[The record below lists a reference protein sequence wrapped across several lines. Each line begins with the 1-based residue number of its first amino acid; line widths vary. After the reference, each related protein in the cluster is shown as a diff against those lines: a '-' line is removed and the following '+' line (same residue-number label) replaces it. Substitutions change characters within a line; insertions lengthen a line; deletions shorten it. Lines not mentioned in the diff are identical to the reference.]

1 MEALLTTE
9 VTISLSQIITLISLT
24 TFALVFG
31 YARVALMLNYGF
43 LLYYGYFSNSLLF
56 SDGVFKLDSIT
67 FPYMGFGLAIL
78 LLATM
83 GLVYS
88 RE

>member
-1 MEALLTTE
+1 METLLTTE
-9 VTISLSQIITLISLT
+9 ITISLSQILTVISLT

-31 YARVALMLNYGF
+31 YARLALVLNYAF
-43 LLYYGYFSNSLLF
+43 LVYCGYFSNSLLF
-56 SDGVFKLDSIT
+56 SDGVLKLDSVT
-67 FPYMGFGLAIL
+67 FPYLGFGLAIL
-78 LLATM
+78 LLAMM

>member
-9 VTISLSQIITLISLT
+9 VTISLCQILTLISLT
-24 TFALVFG
+24 TLALVFG
-31 YARVALMLNYGF
+31 YARLALVLNYCF
-43 LLYYGYFSNSLLF
+43 LLYYGYFSNSLLL
-56 SDGVFKLDSIT
+56 SDGVLKFDSVT

-78 LLATM
+78 LLAMM

>member
-1 MEALLTTE
+1 METLLSTE
-9 VTISLSQIITLISLT
+9 IAISLAQVLTLISLT

-31 YARVALMLNYGF
+31 YPRLALVLNYCF
-43 LLYYGYFSNSLLF
+43 LIYCGYFSNALLF
-56 SDGVFKLDSIT
+56 NDGALKFDSIT
-67 FPYMGFGLAIL
+67 FPYLGFGLAIL
-78 LLATM
+78 LLAMM

>member
-31 YARVALMLNYGF
+31 YARVALALNYGF
-43 LLYYGYFSNSLLF
+43 LLYCGYFSNSLLF
-56 SDGVFKLDSIT
+56 SNGVLKFDSIT
-67 FPYMGFGLAIL
+67 FPYLGFGLAIF
-78 LLATM
+78 LLAMM

>member
-1 MEALLTTE
+1 
-9 VTISLSQIITLISLT
+9 V
-24 TFALVFG
+24 
-31 YARVALMLNYGF
+31 LNYGF

-56 SDGVFKLDSIT
+56 SDGALKLDSIT
-67 FPYMGFGLAIL
+67 FPYMGFGLAII
-78 LLATM
+78 LLAMM